1 MLTGTLGKQP
11 LLAKVEMPFHIC
23 LCIESD
29 LEARQRNEEEQ
40 AHMAPQRQ
48 SSSMLHRKHTMQRS
62 GPVYA
67 EGISIITCTIIVVI
81 MLTSVAAVHTVEEPE
96 EVNLLRD
103 SRSQGIQTCL
113 ATNTA
118 ATRLQNCRLS
128 FIARVLF
135 PGALW
140 QRS

>member
-1 MLTGTLGKQP
+1 
-11 LLAKVEMPFHIC
+11 MPFHIC

-67 EGISIITCTIIVVI
+67 EAISMITIIVVI

-118 ATRLQNCRLS
+118 ATRLQNCRSS

>member
-11 LLAKVEMPFHIC
+11 LGESRMPFHIC

-67 EGISIITCTIIVVI
+67 EGISIITIIVVI

>member
-11 LLAKVEMPFHIC
+11 LLARVEMPFHIC

-48 SSSMLHRKHTMQRS
+48 SSFMLHRKHTMQRS

-67 EGISIITCTIIVVI
+67 EGISIITIIVVI

>member
-11 LLAKVEMPFHIC
+11 LLARVEMPFHIC

-67 EGISIITCTIIVVI
+67 EGISIITIIVVI

-118 ATRLQNCRLS
+118 ATRLQNCRSS

>member
-1 MLTGTLGKQP
+1 
-11 LLAKVEMPFHIC
+11 
-23 LCIESD
+23 
-29 LEARQRNEEEQ
+29 
-40 AHMAPQRQ
+40 
-48 SSSMLHRKHTMQRS
+48 MQRS

-67 EGISIITCTIIVVI
+67 EAISIITIIVVI

>member
-1 MLTGTLGKQP
+1 MLK
-11 LLAKVEMPFHIC
+11 A
-23 LCIESD
+23 S
-29 LEARQRNEEEQ
+29 
-40 AHMAPQRQ
+40 
-48 SSSMLHRKHTMQRS
+48 
-62 GPVYA
+62 VYLP
-67 EGISIITCTIIVVI
+67 SIVVI

-118 ATRLQNCRLS
+118 AARLQNCRSS

>member
-11 LLAKVEMPFHIC
+11 LLARVEMPFHIC

-67 EGISIITCTIIVVI
+67 EGISIITIIVVI

-118 ATRLQNCRLS
+118 ATQLQNRRSS

>member
-11 LLAKVEMPFHIC
+11 LLARVEMPFHIC

-48 SSSMLHRKHTMQRS
+48 SSSMLHRKHTMHRS

-67 EGISIITCTIIVVI
+67 EGITIIVVI
-81 MLTSVAAVHTVEEPE
+81 MITSVAAVHTVEEPE

-113 ATNTA
+113 STNTA
-118 ATRLQNCRLS
+118 ATRLQNCRSS

-140 QRS
+140 QRI